1 MYSLID
7 NRYILSRG
15 RLLCRVFHIFRRDR
29 NILCFVPNAAARS
42 RKTLSSVGTA
52 AKKLKRPRLKQIPH
66 LRRSPPQRKLPSPA
80 SGKKPKKKKAVLL
93 VSVLALLLVAVAL
106 ANSSLFQSNIAA
118 KAEKRIV
125 GSWNGVFLENGDDT
139 IRAKNLGG
147 STCTVEKGGA
157 ATISLSERS
166 ISDLSFYL
174 TYSPEKTKAVN
185 DGEKLAG
192 YCYDVK
198 ASDDPDA
205 SAFGYAFV
213 SDDTFSVVILSDPEL
228 SFAFTASDKS

>member
-1 MYSLID
+1 MNICLKCGSPIPED
-7 NRYILSRG
+7 A
-15 RLLCRVFHIFRRDR
+15 VFCMNCGEKIE
-29 NILCFVPNAAARS
+29 
-42 RKTLSSVGTA
+42 TA
-52 AKKLKRPRLKQIPH
+52 APEADSAPAEITPAEEA
-66 LRRSPPQRKLPSPA
+66 PIPA

-106 ANSSLFQSNIAA
+106 ANSILFQSNIAA

-125 GSWNGVFLENGDDT
+125 GSWTGVFLENGDDT
-139 IRAKNLGG
+139 IRVKNLGG
-147 STCTVEKGGA
+147 FTCTVEKGGA
-157 ATISLSERS
+157 ATIPFSERS

-213 SDDTFSVVILSDPEL
+213 SEDTFSVVILSDPEL

>member
-1 MYSLID
+1 ME
-7 NRYILSRG
+7 
-15 RLLCRVFHIFRRDR
+15 
-29 NILCFVPNAAARS
+29 
-42 RKTLSSVGTA
+42 T
-52 AKKLKRPRLKQIPH
+52 IP
-66 LRRSPPQRKLPSPA
+66 SAQ
-80 SGKKPKKKKAVLL
+80 
-93 VSVLALLLVAVAL
+93 
-106 ANSSLFQSNIAA
+106 
-118 KAEKRIV
+118 
-125 GSWNGVFLENGDDT
+125 
-139 IRAKNLGG
+139 KNLGG
-147 STCTVEKGGA
+147 FTCTVEKGGA
-157 ATISLSERS
+157 ATISFSERS

>member
-7 NRYILSRG
+7 NHYTLSRG
-15 RLLCRVFHIFRRDR
+15 RLLCRVFHIFRRER
-29 NILCFVPNAAARS
+29 NIFCFVPNAAARS
-42 RKTLSSVGTA
+42 RKTLSSVGAA

-125 GSWNGVFLENGDDT
+125 GSWNGVLLENET
-139 IRAKNLGG
+139 IPSAQKISVALPAPLKRVVRLQFHSQNAPFLIYP
-147 STCTVEKGGA
+147 ST
-157 ATISLSERS
+157 
-166 ISDLSFYL
+166 
-174 TYSPEKTKAVN
+174 
-185 DGEKLAG
+185 
-192 YCYDVK
+192 
-198 ASDDPDA
+198 
-205 SAFGYAFV
+205 
-213 SDDTFSVVILSDPEL
+213 
-228 SFAFTASDKS
+228 

>member
-1 MYSLID
+1 MTSA
-7 NRYILSRG
+7 ILFPEEGSCVESSTYLGERG
-15 RLLCRVFHIFRRDR
+15 ISYVLSQTRHRPIPEDAVFCMNCGEKIETSASEADSAPAE
-29 NILCFVPNAAARS
+29 ITPAEEA
-42 RKTLSSVGTA
+42 
-52 AKKLKRPRLKQIPH
+52 PI
-66 LRRSPPQRKLPSPA
+66 PA

-157 ATISLSERS
+157 ATISFSERS
-166 ISDLSFYL
+166 ISD
-174 TYSPEKTKAVN
+174 
-185 DGEKLAG
+185 
-192 YCYDVK
+192 
-198 ASDDPDA
+198 
-205 SAFGYAFV
+205 
-213 SDDTFSVVILSDPEL
+213 
-228 SFAFTASDKS
+228 

>member
-1 MYSLID
+1 M
-7 NRYILSRG
+7 
-15 RLLCRVFHIFRRDR
+15 DR
-29 NILCFVPNAAARS
+29 
-42 RKTLSSVGTA
+42 SVNVVDTDWTNGTGLDA
-52 AKKLKRPRLKQIPH
+52 
-66 LRRSPPQRKLPSPA
+66 
-80 SGKKPKKKKAVLL
+80 
-93 VSVLALLLVAVAL
+93 
-106 ANSSLFQSNIAA
+106 
-118 KAEKRIV
+118 
-125 GSWNGVFLENGDDT
+125 GDSQQFES

-147 STCTVEKGGA
+147 FTCTVEKGGA
-157 ATISLSERS
+157 ATISFSERS

-185 DGEKLAG
+185 VGEKLAG

>member
-1 MYSLID
+1 M
-7 NRYILSRG
+7 
-15 RLLCRVFHIFRRDR
+15 
-29 NILCFVPNAAARS
+29 
-42 RKTLSSVGTA
+42 
-52 AKKLKRPRLKQIPH
+52 
-66 LRRSPPQRKLPSPA
+66 
-80 SGKKPKKKKAVLL
+80 
-93 VSVLALLLVAVAL
+93 LALLLVAVAL

-147 STCTVEKGGA
+147 FTCTVEKGGA
-157 ATISLSERS
+157 ATIPFSERS
-166 ISDLSFYL
+166 ISDLSFHL

>member
-1 MYSLID
+1 MNCGEKI
-7 NRYILSRG
+7 
-15 RLLCRVFHIFRRDR
+15 
-29 NILCFVPNAAARS
+29 
-42 RKTLSSVGTA
+42 GTA
-52 AKKLKRPRLKQIPH
+52 APEADSAPAEITPAEEA
-66 LRRSPPQRKLPSPA
+66 PIPA

-147 STCTVEKGGA
+147 FTCTVEKGGA
-157 ATISLSERS
+157 ATISFSERS

-185 DGEKLAG
+185 DGEKLAD

-205 SAFGYAFV
+205 SAL
-213 SDDTFSVVILSDPEL
+213 DMLLSVTILSL
-228 SFAFTASDKS
+228 SPFFPTLSCHLRSLQVISHKPLIKRATEYLSVALCVFRFSHPINLPL

>member
-1 MYSLID
+1 M
-7 NRYILSRG
+7 
-15 RLLCRVFHIFRRDR
+15 DR
-29 NILCFVPNAAARS
+29 SGNVVDTDWTN
-42 RKTLSSVGTA
+42 GTGLDA
-52 AKKLKRPRLKQIPH
+52 GD
-66 LRRSPPQRKLPSPA
+66 SQR
-80 SGKKPKKKKAVLL
+80 
-93 VSVLALLLVAVAL
+93 
-106 ANSSLFQSNIAA
+106 F
-118 KAEKRIV
+118 
-125 GSWNGVFLENGDDT
+125 DT

-147 STCTVEKGGA
+147 FTCTVEKGGA
-157 ATISLSERS
+157 ATISFSERS

>member
-1 MYSLID
+1 MFCPKYGSPIPED
-7 NRYILSRG
+7 A
-15 RLLCRVFHIFRRDR
+15 VFCMNCGEKIE
-29 NILCFVPNAAARS
+29 
-42 RKTLSSVGTA
+42 TA
-52 AKKLKRPRLKQIPH
+52 APEADSAPAEITPAEEA
-66 LRRSPPQRKLPSPA
+66 PIPA

-125 GSWNGVFLENGDDT
+125 GSWNGVFLENG
-139 IRAKNLGG
+139 
-147 STCTVEKGGA
+147 GA
-157 ATISLSERS
+157 ATISFSERS

>member
-1 MYSLID
+1 M
-7 NRYILSRG
+7 
-15 RLLCRVFHIFRRDR
+15 
-29 NILCFVPNAAARS
+29 
-42 RKTLSSVGTA
+42 
-52 AKKLKRPRLKQIPH
+52 
-66 LRRSPPQRKLPSPA
+66 
-80 SGKKPKKKKAVLL
+80 
-93 VSVLALLLVAVAL
+93 LALLLVAVAL

-174 TYSPEKTKAVN
+174 TPSREN
-185 DGEKLAG
+185 
-192 YCYDVK
+192 
-198 ASDDPDA
+198 
-205 SAFGYAFV
+205 
-213 SDDTFSVVILSDPEL
+213 
-228 SFAFTASDKS
+228 KSCE